1 MPGRGGGGLRA
12 AEGLAEPKISIM
24 PTMVPNRPSSVEM
37 VAMVPR
43 VFRKRSSSRATARP
57 ASSTASLITS
67 RELRSFTSA
76 AAKMR
81 PMSGPRCRRFTRSC
95 VTPLAWYSRMV
106 AGSTS
111 RGATSEV
118 RRDQKRS
125 PMIASVMT
133 EVMMMSQI
141 GQPAASMI
149 DSTRGF
155 LPRNAVDF
163 SPPTMIPQ
171 GLVRVAAREHKDVG
185 NPLDAIRIAKRLR
198 PLIPCAN
205 LAGGERHLE
214 NRFVR
219 CPELAGHRCTN
230 VANHPQSL
238 WITLWTAFRVES
250 QVTYR
255 KGLFFDRSNFERCVF
270 YITHQV
276 LTVFFPIEAN
286 RVLGAA
292 PRVGAMVRRRWI
304 DESLAPEEKTALAP
318 LLRAISARPTRRLL
332 QFLRDFSR

>member
-1 MPGRGGGGLRA
+1 MPCASSAGLPPPA
-12 AEGLAEPKISIM
+12 GFCEPKISIM
-24 PTMVPNRPSSVEM
+24 PTMVPKRPSSVEM
-37 VAMVPR
+37 VAMVPS
-43 VFRKRSSSRATARP
+43 VLRKRSRSSDTARP

-76 AAKMR
+76 AAKMG
-81 PMSGPRCRRFTRSC
+81 PMSGPRCRRLTKSC

-106 AGSTS
+106 DGNTS

-118 RRDQKRS
+118 RSDQKRS
-125 PMIASVMT
+125 QMMARAMT

-171 GLVRVAAREHKDVG
+171 GLVRVAAREHKDVA
-185 NPLDAIRIAKRLR
+185 NPLEAIRIAKPLR
-198 PLIPCAN
+198 PPIPCAN
-205 LAGGERHLE
+205 LAGGERHLV

-219 CPELAGHRCTN
+219 FPELAGHRCTN

-270 YITHQV
+270 YVMHQV
-276 LTVFFPIEAN
+276 LTVFFPIQAN

-292 PRVGAMVRRRWI
+292 PRVGVMARRRWI

-318 LLRAISARPTRRLL
+318 LLRAISARPTLCLL